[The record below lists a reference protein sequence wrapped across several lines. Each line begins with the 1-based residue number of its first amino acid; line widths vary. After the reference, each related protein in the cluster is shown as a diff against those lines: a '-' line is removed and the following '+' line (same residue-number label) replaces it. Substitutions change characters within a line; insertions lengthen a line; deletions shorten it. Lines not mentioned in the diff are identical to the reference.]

1 MESGFSGSLG
11 WYQIM
16 CERIWHILLLIWA
29 QRGAKVDLN
38 QRISDFN
45 EISVLKTEK
54 HSTFRGNITKYLA
67 IPGLELLVVFR
78 GISKSIWI

>member
-1 MESGFSGSLG
+1 
-11 WYQIM
+11 M